1 MSDLSKLSTYE
12 LQAIANNDFSKL
24 SESTLN
30 MLAGGVN
37 QASAQQLTTQPQE
50 SGAKPMSGGQVL
62 SSAVMNF
69 PSSLFSMATDVF
81 KAVTDPLQTAR
92 DLGTLFVG
100 ATSKVL
106 GEPLFESDKGKQ
118 MRLKGEKSVE
128 QVGTF
133 IANRY
138 GSIENAKQALATD
151 PAGVLSDAS
160 LVFTGGA
167 SILPK
172 ASMASKT
179 LSTAAKFTDP
189 LRIAAAPVT
198 YGAKAVA
205 PTLGMTTGAGSM
217 AIEEAYK
224 AGKAGGEKGKSFVG
238 NLRGTADQLQVLE
251 DTKSNLKA
259 MIEQQQQAYR
269 SGMIDVKADQ
279 SILKF
284 NDIDSALQKANDRIY
299 YKGTV
304 RSKDAAGYLTDTQKI
319 IDEWKENNPADFHTP
334 EGLDILKQKIYDDVL
349 SNIPINQKSSI
360 GIIGDIYNS
369 VKSTI
374 QKQAPTYAETMKAY
388 ADTAEQVREIE
399 KSLSQGRKATAD
411 AGLRKLQT
419 VLRDNASTNYGQR
432 VKLIDQLEA
441 TSPQYGGGIPIKP
454 ALAGQALS
462 KVTPRGM
469 QAVGTVGTAGLLS
482 QGVSNPAA
490 AAYLAGSSPRLV
502 GEAAYLAGKGARQA
516 ENVGGLFPNIGG
528 LLPGVDYPVMFN
540 LLSRAQTE

>member
-172 ASMASKT
+172 ASMASKV
-179 LSTAAKFTDP
+179 LSTTAKFTDP
-189 LRIAAAPVT
+189 LRIAAAPIT

-224 AGKAGGEKGKSFVG
+224 AGKEGGVKGKSFTE

-251 DTKSNLKA
+251 DTKSNLQA
-259 MIEQQQQAYR
+259 MVKQQQDSYR
-269 SGMIDVKADQ
+269 SGMIDIKADQ
-279 SILKF
+279 SILQF
-284 NDIDSALQKANDRIY
+284 ADIDSALKNATDRVT
-299 YKGTV
+299 YKGKVTNKYGL
-304 RSKDAAGYLTDTQKI
+304 SKIEEAQKLI
-319 IDEWKENNPADFHTP
+319 NDWRNLDPAEFHTP
-334 EGLDILKQKIYDDVL
+334 EGLDKLKQSIYDEVIADIPFEKKNTL
-349 SNIPINQKSSI
+349 SAV
-360 GIIGDIYNS
+360 GDIYNS

-399 KSLSQGRKATAD
+399 RALSQGNKASAD

-432 VKLIDQLEA
+432 VKLVNQLEA
-441 TSPQYGGGIPIKP
+441 TSPEFGGGIPIKP

-462 KVTPRGM
+462 KVTPRGI

-502 GEAAYLAGKGARQA
+502 GEAAYLAGKGVRQA
-516 ENVGGLFPNIGG
+516 ENVGGLFPNISG